1 MTLQGRGRG
10 GGGVTNECRLGVTEK
25 MSLQLCI
32 IFLDFSGVISGQKKW
47 IESNFEDKLLHTMSS
62 LSILLQLLNLQYRGC
77 MIIVVASFPD
87 RPHVRGRFGNWNA
100 TRLEGEE

>member
-10 GGGVTNECRLGVTEK
+10 GVGVTNECSLGVTEK

-77 MIIVVASFPD
+77 TA
-87 RPHVRGRFGNWNA
+87 
-100 TRLEGEE
+100 